1 MKIRSETVS
10 FRADDELLKQIDAEC
25 DEFKISRGHWVRGV
39 VLAHFH
45 RRESA
50 ITQDDFSELLR
61 RLNELTMQVEAIRP
75 GLARSLFFV
84 LTRVGNVPA
93 DAAKELVRTKFLK
106 QGE

>member
-1 MKIRSETVS
+1 MRTRSETVS

-25 DEFKISRGHWVRGV
+25 AEFKISRGHWVRGV

-50 ITQDDFSELLR
+50 ITQDDLSDLLR
-61 RLNELTMQVEAIRP
+61 RLEHLAGQLDDIRP
-75 GLARSLFFV
+75 SVARSLYFV

-93 DAAKELVRTKFLK
+93 DAAKELVRSKFLER
-106 QGE
+106 GE

>member
-1 MKIRSETVS
+1 MRTRSETVS

-50 ITQDDFSELLR
+50 ITHDDLAELFR
-61 RLNELTMQVEAIRP
+61 RVDELTGQVAALRP
-75 GLARSLFFV
+75 ELARSLFFV
-84 LTRVGNVPA
+84 LTRVGNLSS
-93 DAAKELVRTKFLK
+93 DAARDLVRSKFLK
-106 QGE
+106 REE